1 MKKFAWLLLLTMQT
15 QTGCSSNNN
24 TEHRGSCRL
33 ADSEGPTIFDK
44 IIAKQIPAT
53 ILFEDDD
60 AVAFRDVNPQ
70 APVHFLV
77 VPKHRNGLTRLS
89 KADESHKPLLGHLLY
104 VAQLVAKQGMLLLRK
119 YPAGTRI
126 NHANAYF
133 LVSPGALVLTCEA
146 ACRGACWW
154 YCLIFICSGRW
165 CAYVL
170 NPVVCDA
177 SLQLQPADSI
187 SLCALTCFV
196 ALPELHAS

>member
-1 MKKFAWLLLLTMQT
+1 MSEEQAAKAAAP
-15 QTGCSSNNN
+15 
-24 TEHRGSCRL
+24 L

-104 VAQLVAKQGMLLLRK
+104 VAQLVAKQENLLPGFRVVIND
-119 YPAGTRI
+119 GTQACQSVWHLHLHVMGGRQ
-126 NHANAYF
+126 
-133 LVSPGALVLTCEA
+133 LTWPPG
-146 ACRGACWW
+146 
-154 YCLIFICSGRW
+154 
-165 CAYVL
+165 
-170 NPVVCDA
+170 
-177 SLQLQPADSI
+177 
-187 SLCALTCFV
+187 
-196 ALPELHAS
+196 